1 MRVLSNYSILIL
13 VFVLLSNIN
22 VAQSNEEKKILKK
35 ARKELTQGN
44 YENAKLAYSN
54 LIKLDDDNS
63 LYYFESGL
71 AHYNSYYQR
80 ENALDLFNSALAYS
94 KKDTIAE
101 IYLYLGKTHQYLNN
115 FSTAIENYNLFK
127 SYTKVNRE
135 GTFVLLEVD
144 QLIEMCNNG
153 VALQE
158 SRANDDITA
167 ENIGSTINSRYAE
180 YGQIVNSKS
189 DALLFTTRDREN
201 TGSKYYND
209 NKKYEDIYISTKK
222 DRKWA
227 SKVNVDSA
235 NHFFS
240 AKINTKKHDGVI
252 GFSDNDEKLY
262 VYQNNGIL
270 VSTKENGKYGKPKEL
285 NAVNSTG
292 REPSAFLSKDGK
304 QIFFS
309 SSRKGGKGGL
319 DLYYALQQSDGSWSE
334 PINMTSLNTEL
345 NEDAPYLSNDGK
357 TLFFASQG
365 HTSVGGYDI
374 FQSKKNENGIWSMP
388 ENIGLNYNSGGD
400 DIYYIQDSVDNVGYF
415 SSSRANGYGDVD
427 IYKFYPTPAS
437 KGLQIF
443 AGIGKP
449 AYKVS
454 NKSVYLDKATGD
466 IYKTKDGVWELE
478 RERIANGKGIPVE
491 PPVIAANIYINTDNA
506 DVFTRQQDNNW
517 KNMGGGID
525 YGSGMPTKSGRPG
538 DIYVDKSSGKTYV
551 YESGNWKPQKGNLSV
566 GRGIPNEIAEKGS
579 VFVNART
586 GNTYVFDGKRWQNKR
601 GGLIEG
607 EGAPLAQGRSGDIY
621 LNSTNGDMY
630 VHDGTAWNIVDEGRL
645 ETKGPPKELADKGTI
660 YYDKA
665 ADDIYVSDGTKWVK
679 NGDQFPGG
687 CDNIANTEIR
697 GLAYK
702 GDFNQPVFVT
712 IKAFNA
718 ETGQEVGQ
726 WQSDKNSGKYLMVL
740 PPENTYY
747 LEIKNPDWDLSRPFR
762 DTITIPKQCEVYQ
775 LFQKVHF
782 NDVKKGEEIAAKEA
796 TFDNAMFDIKAQSM
810 DAFGLT
816 DFEEGIDAS
825 KQKTE
830 YQLAGTLIHNE
841 LLTTSNV
848 EVSLINEANE
858 IVQVTRT
865 DKKGKFAFTDVN
877 KNTKYAMLINEKD
890 IKLSYYGNQPNN
902 SENSVILKGDA
913 TIETIVNGAVTDT
926 KKIEGI
932 EAILVDENKSM
943 IATVNGD
950 ENGKFVLDNVSQK
963 ESTDD
968 RVFRY
973 KIKMVDED
981 ELYSNYLSTIDT
993 SENEFYSIVRDLL
1006 NIDKDEVIA
1015 DNGPV
1020 ETIENTITTSSEAS
1034 MKLNPIYFD
1043 FDEFFLRLN
1052 SKEVLDK
1059 IYEYMTD
1066 NPDFSLEIVGHTDW
1080 MGTEDYNMRLSK
1092 KRALSAFNYLKKKGI
1107 SENDLV
1113 IKWFGESQPVAP
1125 NANPDGSDNE
1135 ENRQLNR
1142 RCEFSFGNND
1152 TAYTI
1157 TIM

>member
-1 MRVLSNYSILIL
+1 MRVKSNYSFLFLI
-13 VFVLLSNIN
+13 VVLLSN
-22 VAQSNEEKKILKK
+22 VAFTQSAEENKILKK

-54 LIKLDDDNS
+54 LIKLDDKNPF
-63 LYYFESGL
+63 YYFESGL

-80 ENALDLFNSALAYS
+80 EKALDLFNNALAYS

-101 IYLYLGKTHQYLNN
+101 IFLYLGKTNQYLNN
-115 FSTAIENYNLFK
+115 FSTAIEYYNTFK
-127 SYTKVNRE
+127 NYTKLNRE

-158 SRANDDITA
+158 NKPNDNITA
-167 ENIGSTINSRYAE
+167 ENIGGRINSRYAE
-180 YGQIVNSKS
+180 YGQVVNSKS

-201 TGSKYYND
+201 TGNKVYND

-222 DRKWA
+222 DRKWVN
-227 SKVNVDSA
+227 KVNVDSA

-262 VYQNNGIL
+262 VYQNNGVL
-270 VSTKENGKYGKPKEL
+270 VSTKKDGKYGEPKEL
-285 NAVNSTG
+285 KTVNSTG

-304 QIFFS
+304 KIFFS

-319 DLYYALQQSDGSWSE
+319 DLYYALQQADGSWSE

-357 TLFFASQG
+357 ILFFASQG
-365 HTSVGGYDI
+365 HNSVGGYDI
-374 FQSKKNENGIWSMP
+374 FQSSQNENGIWSKP
-388 ENIGLNYNSGGD
+388 ENIGLSYNSGGD

-415 SSSRANGYGDVD
+415 SSSRANGYGDID
-427 IYKFYPTPAS
+427 IYKFYPTPAV
-437 KGLQIF
+437 KGMQLF

-449 AYKVS
+449 AYKVN
-454 NKSVYLDKATGD
+454 NKSNYLDKATGD
-466 IYKTKDGVWELE
+466 IYTSKEGVWELN
-478 RERIANGKGIPVE
+478 RERIASGAGIPVE
-491 PPVIAANIYINTDNA
+491 PPVIPANIYINTDNA
-506 DVFTRQQDNNW
+506 DIFARQEDNNW
-517 KNMGGGID
+517 KNFGGGID
-525 YGSGMPTKSGRPG
+525 YGNGAPSSPGRSG
-538 DIYVDKSSGKTYV
+538 DIYVDKESGKTYV
-551 YESGNWKPQKGNLSV
+551 YEYGNWKAEKGNV
-566 GRGIPNEIAEKGS
+566 TIGRGVPSELADKGS
-579 VFVNART
+579 VFVNVRT
-586 GNTYVFDGKRWQNKR
+586 GNTYVFDGKRWQNKK
-601 GGLIEG
+601 GGLTEG
-607 EGAPLAQGRSGDIY
+607 EGEPKEMGKSGDIY
-621 LNSTNGDMY
+621 LNSSNGDLF
-630 VHDGTAWNIVDEGRL
+630 VHNGSVWEVVDEGRL
-645 ETKGPPKELADKGTI
+645 DIKGPPKEIASKGTI

-665 ADDIYVSDGTKWVK
+665 SDDIYVSDGTKWVK
-679 NGDQFPGG
+679 NGDKFPGD

-702 GDFNQPVFVT
+702 GDFNHPVFVT

-726 WQSDKNSGKYLMVL
+726 WQSDKFSGKYLMVL
-740 PPENTYY
+740 PPETTYY
-747 LEIKNPDWDLSRPFR
+747 LEITNPDWDLSRPFR

-782 NDVKKGEEIAAKEA
+782 NDVNEDEQLVAKEA
-796 TFDNAMFDIKAQSM
+796 IFDNAMFDIKAESM
-810 DAFGLT
+810 KEFGLT
-816 DFEEGIDAS
+816 NIEDGLGKKSSSHQISGA
-825 KQKTE
+825 
-830 YQLAGTLIHNE
+830 LIHNE

-848 EVSLINEANE
+848 EVSLVNKSNE

-865 DKKGKFAFTDVN
+865 DNNGNFNFRGVN
-877 KNTKYAMLINEKD
+877 KEDNYGLLINEKD
-890 IKLSYYGNQPNN
+890 VKLSYYGNQPNN
-902 SENSVILKGDA
+902 SENSVIVKGA
-913 TIETIVNGAVTDT
+913 MLIEEVKDDKVINS
-926 KKIEGI
+926 KKLNEI
-932 EAILVDENKSM
+932 EAVLINDEKEIISSVFANDK
-943 IATVNGD
+943 G
-950 ENGKFVLDNVSQK
+950 EFVLDNVSSEDK
-963 ESTDD
+963 VDD
-968 RVFRY
+968 RVFKY
-973 KIKMVDED
+973 QIKTEDED

-1006 NIDKDEVIA
+1006 NIDKEEPLV
-1015 DNGPV
+1015 N
-1020 ETIENTITTSSEAS
+1020 NTQQNNNTTTQSDF
-1034 MKLNPIYFD
+1034 KLNPIYFD

-1059 IYEYMTD
+1059 IYDYMTS

-1080 MGTEDYNMRLSK
+1080 MGTEDYNMKLSK
-1092 KRALSAFNYLKKKGI
+1092 QRALSAFQYLKKKGI

-1113 IKWFGESQPVAP
+1113 IKWYGESQPEVP

-1142 RCEFSFGNND
+1142 RCEFSFESNE